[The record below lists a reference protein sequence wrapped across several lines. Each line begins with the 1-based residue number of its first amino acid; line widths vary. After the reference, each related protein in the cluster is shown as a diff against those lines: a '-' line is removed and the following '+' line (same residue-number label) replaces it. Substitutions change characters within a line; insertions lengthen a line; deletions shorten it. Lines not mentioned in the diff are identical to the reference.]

1 MAKSSGSREI
11 GNPGNETLVVRRC
24 RQPSITVSKSRE
36 GRKTCYLVVTASSA
50 AATCPPPSPSLSLS
64 ACAPPFINI
73 ETAAPREGVHER
85 DTRHHRANEE
95 ALSPEHRAPS
105 PEPALI
111 SHCSSFSITASS
123 SMPLLASPSSVVP
136 TRLKC
141 EELRF
146 RRCCRPQQHLTGET
160 KSLRHFCAAAAKNK
174 HDKSDCF

>member
-85 DTRHHRANEE
+85 DTRHQRANEE
-95 ALSPEHRAPS
+95 ALSPEHRALS
-105 PEPALI
+105 PEPR
-111 SHCSSFSITASS
+111 
-123 SMPLLASPSSVVP
+123 ASPHITLFIIQHHSFIINASACFPVLSRPHASQVRGTSLSSLLSTPAAPDGRDKVVE
-136 TRLKC
+136 TLLCRGR
-141 EELRF
+141 EE
-146 RRCCRPQQHLTGET
+146 
-160 KSLRHFCAAAAKNK
+160 
-174 HDKSDCF
+174 